1 MGNVEKRKQ
10 KKQGHL
16 SLGKERPR
24 RAGWIE
30 VGGVAG
36 RGEKGTLGD
45 RDGKWKGGRNRKKRE
60 LGNPFCQSQ

>member
-16 SLGKERPR
+16 SLGKERSK

-30 VGGVAG
+30 VGVCERSG
-36 RGEKGTLGD
+36 RQ
-45 RDGKWKGGRNRKKRE
+45 R
-60 LGNPFCQSQ
+60 